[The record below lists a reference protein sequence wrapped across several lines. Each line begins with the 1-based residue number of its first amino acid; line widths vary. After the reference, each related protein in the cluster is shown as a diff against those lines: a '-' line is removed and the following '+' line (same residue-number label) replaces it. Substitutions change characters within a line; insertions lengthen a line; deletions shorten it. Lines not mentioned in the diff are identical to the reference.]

1 MGGASSKRI
10 YKELNDIINN
20 PDSHIKYFPTA
31 DDISNIFI
39 LYYSIFLLIYIFFI
53 ANWKVLMIGVDG
65 SLYSKGIYLI
75 HV

>member
-31 DDISNIFI
+31 DDIT
-39 LYYSIFLLIYIFFI
+39 
-53 ANWKVLMIGVDG
+53 NWKVLMIGVDG